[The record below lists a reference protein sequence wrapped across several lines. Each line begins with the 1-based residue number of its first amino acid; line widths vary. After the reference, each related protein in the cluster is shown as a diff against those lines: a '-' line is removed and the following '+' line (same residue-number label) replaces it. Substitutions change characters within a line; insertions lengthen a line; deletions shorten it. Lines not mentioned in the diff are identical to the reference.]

1 MVKNKNHHM
10 VKRKNTWYF
19 VTKVKHRKIRKA
31 LSQSITEAR
40 ILRDEYITNIKLTGD
55 IQNVQQTDGGPLF
68 GELAVKWD
76 KIMTKKVRPSTMI
89 DYKSAMN
96 TYILPEF
103 GNTPIKD
110 ISCLAVEEMVS
121 DLECSAKRINNILIP
136 LRSVFKLA
144 HRSKLINENIMLLV
158 DNHKISKAQIRP
170 LSIDEVRLFLNNVNP
185 FYKPFFTV
193 AFFTGMRGGEMS
205 ALKWSNVRLDTRKI
219 DIVETRVYGEEGR
232 PKTEGSF
239 RTIDMLP
246 MVYSAFQEQAA
257 RTRLKSIYAFLNCDD
272 KPVDVETLRKTA
284 WTAGLKTSKIE
295 YRPMI
300 QTRHTFATLMITAG
314 ENLGWVQRMLGHSS
328 LKMIV
333 EKYYAYIPNMT
344 HNDGSR
350 FVEEYEHRA
359 EKGTPKGPQ
368 AAL

>member
-10 VKRKNTWYF
+10 VKRKNAWYF
-19 VTKVKHRKIRKA
+19 LTKIKKRRIRKA
-31 LSQSITEAR
+31 LSQSITESR
-40 ILRDEYITNIKLTGD
+40 ILRDEYIRSIKLTGD
-55 IQNVQQTDGGPLF
+55 LPNTRQTDEKPLF
-68 GELAVKWD
+68 GELVEKWH
-76 KIMTKKVRPSTMI
+76 KIMVKKVRPSTMI

-96 TYILPEF
+96 TYILPRF
-103 GNTPIKD
+103 GNTPIID
-110 ISCLAVEEMVS
+110 IAYLDVEEMIS
-121 DLECSAKRINNILIP
+121 ELECSAKRINNILIP

-144 HRSKLINENIMLLV
+144 HRNKYINENIMLLV
-158 DNHKISKAQIRP
+158 DNHKISKAKIMP
-170 LSIDEVRLFLNNVNP
+170 LSMDEVHLFLDNVNS

-205 ALKWSNVRLDTRKI
+205 ALKWSNIHLDTRKI

-246 MVYSAFQEQAA
+246 MVHSAFQEQAA
-257 RTRLKSIYAFLNCDD
+257 RTRLRSKYAFLNFDD

-284 WTAGLKTSKIE
+284 WTAGLNASKIE

-300 QTRHTFATLMITAG
+300 QTRHTFATLMISAG
-314 ENLGWVQRMLGHSS
+314 ENLGWVQKMLGHSS

-359 EKGTPKGPQ
+359 EKRAPKGPQ